1 VITLLFFSLIGA
13 GLLLLLALVAGKRSA
28 GVEGTARA
36 LVDARHALRTLQ
48 GELLPPG
55 LVERI
60 FAKQDFNFVTSATPQ
75 DVQALFLR
83 ERKKV
88 AICWVR
94 QVHAGVLKLMD
105 FHLGQARFYAKL
117 SLATEMKLALNFA
130 ALLFACRL
138 VQFALYLGGPYA
150 VPGMVRR
157 TVNNAARLCET
168 SEQALT
174 FLEPFRVDGLSNGS
188 TSDSGSS

>member
-13 GLLLLLALVAGKRSA
+13 GLLLLVALVAKRSA

-36 LVDARHALRTLQ
+36 LVDARQALRTLQ

-60 FAKQDFNFVTSATPQ
+60 FAKQDFNFVTSATPR
-75 DVQALFLR
+75 DVQALFMR
-83 ERKKV
+83 ERRRV
-88 AICWVR
+88 AICWAR

-138 VQFALYLGGPYA
+138 VQFALYLRGPYA
-150 VPGMVRR
+150 VPSMVRR
-157 TVNNAARLCET
+157 TVNSAARLCET
-168 SEQALT
+168 SEEALT

>member
-13 GLLLLLALVAGKRSA
+13 GLLLLVALVAKRSA

-36 LVDARHALRTLQ
+36 LVDARQALRTLQ
-48 GELLPPG
+48 AELLPPG

-60 FAKQDFNFVTSATPQ
+60 FAKQDFNFVTSATPR
-75 DVQALFLR
+75 DVQALFMR
-83 ERKKV
+83 ERRRV
-88 AICWVR
+88 AICWAR

-130 ALLFACRL
+130 ALLIACRL
-138 VQFALYLGGPYA
+138 MQFALYSGGPYA
-150 VPGMVRR
+150 VPSMVRR
-157 TVNNAARLCET
+157 TVNNAARLCEA
-168 SEQALT
+168 SEKALS

-188 TSDSGSS
+188 TSDSGTS